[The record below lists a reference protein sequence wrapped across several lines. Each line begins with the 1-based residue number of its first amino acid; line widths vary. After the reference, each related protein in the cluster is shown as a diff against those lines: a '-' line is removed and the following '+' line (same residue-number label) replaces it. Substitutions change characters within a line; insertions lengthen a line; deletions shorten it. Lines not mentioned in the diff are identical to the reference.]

1 MKRLLLLVASNF
13 LLITGFSQVKYTEY
27 VDYNIPIEEGMPM
40 AKEGTFQFII
50 VKPKV
55 LPAFSSEIL
64 YFIERE
70 RQPSKDRVIRISE
83 FVDLYIPS
91 LETISSKDF
100 VPLETYSNE

>member
-1 MKRLLLLVASNF
+1 MAN
-13 LLITGFSQVKYTEY
+13 SQFQYEEY
-27 VDYNIPIEEGMPM
+27 VDYRIEVTEGMPM

-55 LPAFSSEIL
+55 DPAFTTEIL

-70 RQPSKDRVIRISE
+70 RQPKGDKVIHISE

-91 LETISSKDF
+91 FETISSKDF
-100 VPLETYSNE
+100 IPLKPYSNK